1 MKILLW
7 MIALGAGIYLL
18 HRLALWAEERG
29 WIYYR
34 HKHAGGGTMG
44 TALLELQTILEPT
57 KRHVVEERVKK
68 GSASQESGDKPKSG
82 SNSEK

>member
-1 MKILLW
+1 MKYLLW
-7 MIALGAGIYLL
+7 AILIGSILYVI

-29 WIYYR
+29 WIYYS
-34 HKHAGGGTMG
+34 HKRASGGTIG

-57 KRHVVEERVKK
+57 KRHVVEERVQK

-82 SNSEK
+82 SNSAK